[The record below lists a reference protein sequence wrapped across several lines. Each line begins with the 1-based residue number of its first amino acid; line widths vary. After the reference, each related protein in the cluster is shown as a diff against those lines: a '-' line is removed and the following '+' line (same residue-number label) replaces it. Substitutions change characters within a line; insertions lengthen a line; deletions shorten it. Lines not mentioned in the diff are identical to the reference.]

1 MDEFTMLKIFLL
13 VVIFIHALIHLLGF
27 LKAFQLAE
35 INQLTQHIS
44 KPIGI
49 LWLIALILFLAT
61 AIQLISNYNPWWITG
76 IIGVILSQVLII
88 LFWQDAKFGTIP
100 NVIIL
105 IAVIIGA
112 ANYFLER
119 EYLDAVDNNFKNNN
133 PGIKEILS
141 EADIQHLP
149 IIVQKYIRY
158 TGSVGKEKVYNFKAE
173 FSGGIRSNP
182 GEEYMQLKSAQY
194 NFMKNPARLFYI
206 EAKKMGIPAV
216 GTHIYQNEK
225 AIFKIKLLSLF
236 TVVDA
241 SGEMM
246 DQGETVTVF
255 NDMCFIAPATLIDN
269 RITWE
274 SIDDLTVKAIF
285 TNGKIKIS
293 AILYFNEKGE
303 LVNFISN
310 DRYDTDGKTYKNY
323 PWSTPVKSYVDINCY
338 RLPAGADLIY
348 SRPDGEFTYGQFQLK
363 DIKYNCSKRE

>member
-1 MDEFTMLKIFLL
+1 MKWFFILL
-13 VVIFIHALIHLLGF
+13 VVIHALIHLLGF
-27 LKAFQLAE
+27 LKAFHIAE
-35 INQLTQHIS
+35 INQLTQNIS
-44 KPIGI
+44 KPMGI
-49 LWLIALILFLAT
+49 LWLIALILFLAA
-61 AIQLISNYNPWWITG
+61 AIQLIINHNLWWITG
-76 IIGVILSQVLII
+76 IMGVILSQVLII

-100 NVIIL
+100 NIIIL
-105 IAVIIGA
+105 IAVILAA
-112 ANYFLER
+112 ANYFLKL
-119 EYLDAVDNNFKNNN
+119 EYINAVDNNFKHNN
-133 PGIKEILS
+133 PRTNEILS
-141 EADIQHLP
+141 EVDIQHLP
-149 IIVQKYIRY
+149 LIVQKYIRY

-182 GEEYMQLKSAQY
+182 DEEYMQLKSVQY
-194 NFMKNPARLFYI
+194 NFMENPARLFYI

-216 GTHIYQNEK
+216 GIHIYQNEK

-241 SGEMM
+241 SGEKM
-246 DQGETVTVF
+246 DKGETVTVF
-255 NDMCFIAPATLIDN
+255 NDMCFMVPATLIDN

-310 DRYDTDGKTYKNY
+310 DRYETDGKTYKNY
-323 PWSTPVKSYVDINCY
+323 AWSTPVKSYTDINGY
-338 RLPAGADLIY
+338 RLPASADLIY

-363 DIKYNCSKRE
+363 DIKYNCSERE

>member
-1 MDEFTMLKIFLL
+1 MLKIFFLI
-13 VVIFIHALIHLLGF
+13 VVFLHGLIHLLGF

-44 KPIGI
+44 KPMGI
-49 LWLIALILFLAT
+49 LWLITVILFLTA
-61 AIQLISNYNPWWITG
+61 AIQLISNHNLWWITG
-76 IIGVILSQVLII
+76 LAAVILSQVLII

-105 IAVIIGA
+105 IALILAA

-119 EYLDAVDNNFKNNN
+119 EFISAVDNNFKHNNEVTN
-133 PGIKEILS
+133 EILS

-149 IIVQKYIRY
+149 SIVQKYIRY

-182 GEEYMQLKSAQY
+182 DEEYMQLKSVQY
-194 NFMKNPARLFYI
+194 NFMKKPARLFYI
-206 EAKKMGIPAV
+206 EAKKKGIPAV
-216 GTHIYQNEK
+216 GIHIYQNEK

-241 SGEMM
+241 SGEKM

-255 NDMCFIAPATLIDN
+255 NDMCFMAPATLIDN

-274 SIDDLTVKAIF
+274 SIDDLTVKAFF

-303 LVNFISN
+303 LINFVSN
-310 DRYDTDGKTYKNY
+310 DRYETDGKNYKNY
-323 PWSTPVKSYVDINCY
+323 PWSTPVKSYVDINGY
-338 RLPAGADLIY
+338 RLPASADLIY
-348 SRPDGEFTYGQFQLK
+348 SKPDGEFTYGQFQLN
-363 DIKYNCSKRE
+363 DIKYNCSERE

>member
-1 MDEFTMLKIFLL
+1 MLKIFLL
-13 VVIFIHALIHLLGF
+13 IILFIHGLIHILGF

-44 KPIGI
+44 KPMGI
-49 LWLIALILFLAT
+49 LWLIALILFFVS
-61 AIQLISNYNPWWITG
+61 AIQFISNHNLWWITG
-76 IIGVILSQVLII
+76 LAAVILSQVLIF

-100 NVIIL
+100 NIIIL
-105 IAVIIGA
+105 IVAILVA

-119 EYLDAVDNNFKNNN
+119 DYINAVNDNFKHNNEAN
-133 PGIKEILS
+133 KEILT

-149 IIVQKYIRY
+149 TIVKKYIRY
-158 TGSVGKEKVYNFKAE
+158 TGSVGKEKVSNFKAE

-182 GEEYMQLKSAQY
+182 GEEYMQLKSVQY
-194 NFMKNPARLFYI
+194 NFMKNPTRLFYI

-216 GTHIYQNEK
+216 GIHIYQNEK
-225 AIFKIKLLSLF
+225 ATFKIKLLSLL

-241 SGEMM
+241 SGEKM

-255 NDMCFIAPATLIDN
+255 NDMCFMAPATLIDN

-274 SIDDLTVKAIF
+274 SINDLTAKAIF

-303 LVNFISN
+303 LVNFVSN
-310 DRYDTDGKTYKNY
+310 DRYETDGKDYNNY
-323 PWSTPVKSYVDINCY
+323 PWSTPVKSYIDIHGY
-338 RLPAGADLIY
+338 RLPSGADLIY

-363 DIKYNCSKRE
+363 EIKYNCSERD